1 MQEMKSKENKMN
13 KEEILQEIEK
23 TKKHLYNMQNMLE
36 ECGYKRWKPKYDD
49 RYYYVSEEC
58 TAMESRAWAEYIVD
72 ERYRRYNVFKTEE
85 EAKQEAEKILV
96 RRQLEDIARRLNR
109 GERIDWDNYEQAKY
123 CIELYK
129 NNIITN
135 FYKAHKTQGTV
146 YCLDRNFKDVAIQ
159 EIREERL
166 KAYLRGE

>member
-1 MQEMKSKENKMN
+1 MD

-36 ECGYKRWKPKYDD
+36 ECGYKRRKPKYDD

-85 EAKQEAEKILV
+85 EAKQEAEKILI
-96 RRQLEDIARRLNR
+96 RRQLEDIAKRLNK
-109 GERIDWDNYEQAKY
+109 GEEIDWFDGEQPKH
-123 CIELYK
+123 CIELFC

-135 FYKAHKTQGTV
+135 FYFSHSTQGTT
-146 YCLDRNFKDVAIQ
+146 YCLDKNFLDVAKR
-159 EIREERL
+159 EIGEERL
-166 KAYLRGE
+166 KKYLKGE